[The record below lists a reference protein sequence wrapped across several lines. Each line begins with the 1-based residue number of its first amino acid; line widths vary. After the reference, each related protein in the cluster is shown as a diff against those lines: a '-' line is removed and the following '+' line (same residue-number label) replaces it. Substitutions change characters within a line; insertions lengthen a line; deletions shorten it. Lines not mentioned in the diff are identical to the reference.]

1 MSFTIR
7 DGRLQPPDFIR
18 LFEDAGWGTLP
29 LDVVAIVL
37 ENSWATFTVES
48 GGPVIAM
55 ARLLGDG
62 AMSFFLKDVV
72 VEHAH
77 RGQGVG
83 RLLIAHIEAYIRQR
97 LHPGCEG
104 YLQLVSAKGCE
115 GFYRQLGYA
124 LHPHEH
130 SGAGMSKWL
139 SPMRKEDNA
148 CSGS

>member
-1 MSFTIR
+1 MSFTLH
-7 DGRLQPPDFIR
+7 DGQLQPPDFIR

-29 LDVVAIVL
+29 HDVVAIAL

-48 GGPVIAM
+48 EGSVIAM

-62 AMSFFLKDVV
+62 AMSFFLKDLV
-72 VEHAH
+72 VEQSH

-83 RLLIAHIEAYIRQR
+83 RLVMAHIEAYIRQR

-104 YLQLVSAKGCE
+104 YLQLVSAKGRE
-115 GFYRQLGYA
+115 GFYQQLGYA

-139 SPMRKEDNA
+139 QPLREED
-148 CSGS
+148 

>member
-1 MSFTIR
+1 MSFTIH
-7 DGRLQPPDFIR
+7 DGQLRTADFIR

-29 LDVVAIVL
+29 QDVVAIAL

-48 GGPVIAM
+48 EGRVIAM

-62 AMSFFLKDVV
+62 VMSFFLKDVV
-72 VEHAH
+72 VEQVH

-83 RLLIAHIEAYIRQR
+83 RLLMAHIEAYIRQR

-104 YLQLVSAKGCE
+104 YLQLVSAKGRE
-115 GFYRQLGYA
+115 GFYQRLGYA

-130 SGAGMSKWL
+130 SGAGMTKWL
-139 SPMRKEDNA
+139 RPLREED
-148 CSGS
+148 